1 MQKSEEVIGP
11 VELADFYLY
20 PFIRF
25 GMRPGKILYL
35 ANEVRKQGL
44 FDGQYTLE
52 ELQRWLD
59 SFIERFFANQFKRT
73 CFPEGPKIGSV
84 SLSPRG
90 DWRMPSDAE
99 AKLWLEDLEAMYLKL
114 G

>member
-1 MQKSEEVIGP
+1 
-11 VELADFYLY
+11 
-20 PFIRF
+20 
-25 GMRPGKILYL
+25 MRPGKILYL

-44 FDGQYTLE
+44 FDSQYTLDD
-52 ELQRWLD
+52 LHRWLV

-73 CFPEGPKIGSV
+73 CMPEGPKIGSV

-99 AKLWLEDLEAMYLKL
+99 ARLWLEDLEEMYHKL
-114 G
+114 QDTAVVISE